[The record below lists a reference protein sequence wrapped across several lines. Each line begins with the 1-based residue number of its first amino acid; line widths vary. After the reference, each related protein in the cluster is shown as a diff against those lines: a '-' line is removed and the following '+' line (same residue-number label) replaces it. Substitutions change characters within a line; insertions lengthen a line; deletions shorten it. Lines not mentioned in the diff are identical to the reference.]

1 MWVWVCEGLGRG
13 GGERKGP
20 RGEGGEGMK
29 EKKEVECNGVR
40 IEGNKRGVTQE

>member
-1 MWVWVCEGLGRG
+1 MGR